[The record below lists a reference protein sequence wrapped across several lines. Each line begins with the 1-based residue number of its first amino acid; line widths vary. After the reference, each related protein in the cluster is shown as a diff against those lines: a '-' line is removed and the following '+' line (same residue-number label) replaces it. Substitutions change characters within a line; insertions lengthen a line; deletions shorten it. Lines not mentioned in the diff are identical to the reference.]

1 MNLTFPVSRRMDNA
15 YSNVRGIRMR
25 KLGVLLLI
33 VALNSAATLFACGDK
48 FVVFGQGVRFQRAYA
63 ATHPASILVYL
74 KPGSRWT
81 TPENRD
87 RLLSVLRMVGHHPQ
101 AVSTVE
107 ELQAATATG
116 TFDVLLTEFSTL
128 PAATQA
134 AAMSKKHPTI
144 IPMAFE
150 PTRAEL
156 EGFEKQNSCTVA
168 VSKRSHE
175 LLTVINDV
183 MASRIKG
190 TGESCQRKRA

>member
-1 MNLTFPVSRRMDNA
+1 MNLTFPVWRRMGDE
-15 YSNVRGIRMR
+15 YLNVRGNRMR
-25 KLGVLLLI
+25 KLGVLVLI
-33 VALNSAATLFACGDK
+33 VALNSVATLLACGDK

-63 ATHPASILVYL
+63 ATHPGSILVFL

-87 RLLSVLRMVGHHPQ
+87 RLLTVLRMVGHHPQ
-101 AVSTVE
+101 AVTTVE

-116 TFDVLLTEFSTL
+116 TFDVLLAEFSTL

-150 PTRAEL
+150 PPRAD
-156 EGFEKQNSCTVA
+156 
-168 VSKRSHE
+168 R
-175 LLTVINDV
+175 
-183 MASRIKG
+183 KG
-190 TGESCQRKRA
+190 

>member
-1 MNLTFPVSRRMDNA
+1 MRR
-15 YSNVRGIRMR
+15 
-25 KLGVLLLI
+25 LGVLVLV
-33 VALNSAATLFACGDK
+33 VAISSVASALACGDK

-63 ATHPASILVYL
+63 AAHPGSILVFL

-87 RLLSVLRMVGHHPQ
+87 RLLAVLRMVGHHPQ
-101 AVSTVE
+101 AVSTVD
-107 ELQAATATG
+107 ELQAAMATG
-116 TFDVLLTEFSTL
+116 TFDVLLTEFNTL

-156 EGFEKQNSCTVA
+156 EQLEKQNSCTVA
-168 VSKRSHE
+168 VSKRNHE

-183 MASRIKG
+183 MASRVKG
-190 TGESCQRKRA
+190 LGEACQRKRA